1 MKNCLSVEHLR
12 TKIKGPDTA
21 DSNNGHDLT

>member
-12 TKIKGPDTA
+12 TKINGPDTA
-21 DSNNGHDLT
+21 DSKNGHDLT